1 MIKLILE
8 IKEKD
13 SQNLKTIKAIGS
25 EIKVK
30 EVGIMATEGE
40 KEICEILKKRI
51 NVDKKLQFET
61 ENEKMKKILN
71 MLEDLV

>member
-13 SQNLKTIKAIGS
+13 TKNIKTIKAIRS

-30 EVGIMATEGE
+30 EVGIMATECE

-61 ENEKMKKILN
+61 DNEKMKKILN
-71 MLEDLV
+71 MLED

>member
-1 MIKLILE
+1 MIKLIL
-8 IKEKD
+8 
-13 SQNLKTIKAIGS
+13 